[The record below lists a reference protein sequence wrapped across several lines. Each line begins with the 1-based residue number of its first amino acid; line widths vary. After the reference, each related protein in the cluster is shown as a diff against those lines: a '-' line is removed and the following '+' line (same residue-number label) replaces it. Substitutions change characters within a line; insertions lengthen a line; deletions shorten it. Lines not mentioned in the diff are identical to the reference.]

1 MAEWLY
7 EIQRLSSVTDEQL
20 EEVLREQGAKG
31 WELVQ
36 VLPLGEPQNTPAY
49 RLIFKAQKPQVAGA
63 SAP

>member
-7 EIQRLSSVTDEQL
+7 EIRQLSSVTDEQL
-20 EEVLREQGAKG
+20 EKILQEQGAKG

-36 VLPLGEPQNTPAY
+36 VLALGEPPNAARY
-49 RLIFKAQKPQVAGA
+49 RLIFKSQKPQMAGA

>member
-7 EIQRLSSVTDEQL
+7 EIQQLSSVTDQQL

-36 VLPLGEPQNTPAY
+36 ILPGSESPNAPAY
-49 RLIFKAQKPQVAGA
+49 RLIFKAQRPQVAGTSA
-63 SAP
+63 S

>member
-7 EIQRLSSVTDEQL
+7 EIRQLSSITDEQL
-20 EEVLREQGAKG
+20 EEVLREQGANG

-36 VLPLGEPQNTPAY
+36 VLALGEPPDAAKY
-49 RLIFKAQKPQVAGA
+49 RLIFKSQKPQVAGA

>member
-7 EIQRLSSVTDEQL
+7 EIQQVSSITDEQL
-20 EEVLREQGAKG
+20 EEVLREQGEKG

-36 VLPLGEPQNTPAY
+36 VLPLGEPSNAPAY
-49 RLIFKAQKPQVAGA
+49 RLIFKTQKPQVAGA

>member
-7 EIQRLSSVTDEQL
+7 EIRQLPSVTDEQL
-20 EEVLREQGAKG
+20 EEVLQEQGAKG

-36 VLPLGEPQNTPAY
+36 VLPLGEPPNAASY
-49 RLIFKAQKPQVAGA
+49 RRIFKAQKPQVAGA